1 MKMLPPSGREIAAK
15 IREKDKCTEEG
26 AVIKISNYQ
35 TRRILADQALSAE
48 SDESDP
54 SRNFRR
60 NRPFS
65 RCFRSVSSVQSRVD
79 ARPCI

>member
-35 TRRILADQALSAE
+35 TRRILGDVADQALSAK
-48 SDESDP
+48 SDESDAQVE
-54 SRNFRR
+54 
-60 NRPFS
+60 FS
-65 RCFRSVSSVQSRVD
+65 TESTIFALFSQCFECSI
-79 ARPCI
+79 PC

>member
-48 SDESDP
+48 SDESDEP
-54 SRNFRR
+54 KS
-60 NRPFS
+60 
-65 RCFRSVSSVQSRVD
+65 
-79 ARPCI
+79 